1 MGTNGGQFSCPGS
14 KKSPK
19 WPGLDLSFSIASACQ
34 ISKQAEL
41 YDLRALIWTTSLGQ
55 SMALPMGIKPLSLT
69 WGNNLFYHR
78 WFQFLLLCNCRIS
91 LSARIYHHMH
101 LKDCDCLSWKGFRL
115 LPSSFYISFSTS
127 LLLNT
132 FFFFFLWIPNAIA
145 HQCWEEQTRR
155 QKYMSPYIKKV
166 LKATKKSK
174 LRSGFKEM

>member
-132 FFFFFLWIPNAIA
+132 FFFFFFMNPKRDSSPMLRRTDKETKIHVPLYKECIKS
-145 HQCWEEQTRR
+145 HQ
-155 QKYMSPYIKKV
+155 KV
-166 LKATKKSK
+166 
-174 LRSGFKEM
+174 